1 MKNAVSSEESSFDRG
16 LLAFALQL
24 NRMRLLALQSLRELH
39 RGDLE
44 QAQISSA
51 LMTVTVGA
59 GLLRSQEAR
68 LRLGKD
74 GLPDPAHGPWPKRAQ
89 RISELVATTGLPRE
103 TVRRKLHQMES
114 HGEAERDP
122 TGRWLWV
129 MGEASKG
136 REAYRSERRQLIAG
150 VQQLAELEEL
160 GMRGSRPKKLAVSGV
175 EAKAGTAGAISRW
188 AQKLGHI
195 DSLARLKSL
204 LASPTRGDRPRD
216 LLDEFQSEIGALGK
230 RLDLEENRLVL
241 GFMEGL
247 LGLRAG
253 RVDQDDA
260 VSAEIDIWGYLK
272 NGPH

>member
-1 MKNAVSSEESSFDRG
+1 MKNSVSSEESSFDRG

-136 REAYRSERRQLIAG
+136 REAYRREMRQLIAG
-150 VQQLAELEEL
+150 VQQLVELGGL
-160 GMRGSRPKKLAVSGV
+160 GMRGGRPKKLAVSGV
-175 EAKAGTAGAISRW
+175 EAKAGQAVAISGGGKNW
-188 AQKLGHI
+188 ATLT
-195 DSLARLKSL
+195 RL
-204 LASPTRGDRPRD
+204 PNQNP
-216 LLDEFQSEIGALGK
+216 
-230 RLDLEENRLVL
+230 V
-241 GFMEGL
+241 
-247 LGLRAG
+247 
-253 RVDQDDA
+253 
-260 VSAEIDIWGYLK
+260 
-272 NGPH
+272 